1 MTDAISFD
9 ASPDVLYHGVPLR
22 HVMELPVLGIPVRF
36 ELNSAAALAVVEA
49 AFGIWRGLR
58 TNPGLIAPE
67 GVRVRLIVHDGDE
80 RDGSRVAS
88 HAPVTCRMPD
98 ADRVIV
104 HTPGSVGIADTR
116 RQEATAYITP
126 ALLAD
131 RAHVQYSMIEGLT
144 LTLVTAC
151 DRYPVHAAAIA
162 RGGVA
167 LLLAGPP
174 GTGKSTL
181 AYQAHRLGLR
191 VLSDD
196 AVYVQLNPEVPSVGP
211 ARPGAVAH
219 DGRNPLSGAG
229 GAIAYFARERGR
241 EIGGPVPRRVARADG
256 PGSCRDPSG
265 GLPARAERGGHH
277 GFESAGLRGGGA
289 GIAQERIRLEPRAV
303 RRLPGRSAAVAGR
316 RGRMAGI
323 ALGKSGG
330 RDAYV
335 RRHAR
340 RARVQELSESAT
352 TRLPAPLGSA
362 RDPNPASKS
371 GFDRA

>member
-36 ELNSAAALAVVEA
+36 ESNSAAALAVVEE

-58 TNPGLIAPE
+58 TSPGLIAPL

-80 RDGSRVAS
+80 RDGGGAAS

-131 RAHVQYSMIEGLT
+131 RAHVRYVMIEGMT
-144 LTLVTAC
+144 LTLVTTC

-162 RGGVA
+162 RGHVA

-181 AYQAHRLGLR
+181 AYQAHRKGLR

-196 AVYVQLNPEVPSVGP
+196 AAYVQLEPEFRLWGIPDRVHLLATASAHFPELAGRPPSFLANGDEKLVVRLPDAWP
-211 ARPGAVAH
+211 APAA
-219 DGRNPLSGAG
+219 A
-229 GAIAYFARERGR
+229 
-241 EIGGPVPRRVARADG
+241 GPVASRVGVCLLER
-256 PGSCRDPSG
+256 SG
-265 GLPARAERGGHH
+265 DAPARAPAAAAEVQAFLKEGL
-277 GFESAGLRGGGA
+277 GLR
-289 GIAQERIRLEPRAV
+289 RVRA
-303 RRLPGRSAAVAGR
+303 
-316 RGRMAGI
+316 
-323 ALGKSGG
+323 
-330 RDAYV
+330 
-335 RRHAR
+335 
-340 RARVQELSESAT
+340 
-352 TRLPAPLGSA
+352 
-362 RDPNPASKS
+362 
-371 GFDRA
+371 

>member
-1 MTDAISFD
+1 MTDAMTFD

-36 ELNSAAALAVVEA
+36 ESNSAAALAVVEE

-58 TNPGLIAPE
+58 ASPGLIAPL
-67 GVRVRLIVHDGDE
+67 GVRVRLIVHEGDE

-151 DRYPVHAAAIA
+151 DRYPMHAAAIA

-196 AVYVQLNPEVPSVGP
+196 AVYVQLDPE
-211 ARPGAVAH
+211 
-219 DGRNPLSGAG
+219 
-229 GAIAYFARERGR
+229 F
-241 EIGGPVPRRVARADG
+241 RVWG
-256 PGSCRDPSG
+256 
-265 GLPARAERGGHH
+265 
-277 GFESAGLRGGGA
+277 
-289 GIAQERIRLEPRAV
+289 
-303 RRLPGRSAAVAGR
+303 LPGRVRLLTTAVTHFPE
-316 RGRMAGI
+316 
-323 ALGKSGG
+323 LGG
-330 RDAYV
+330 RSPTLLANGDVVQCPGEWPAATAAAPV
-335 RRHAR
+335 ATRAGVCLLERKGTAASKAPASSAEVQAFLKDGLGLS
-340 RARVQELSESAT
+340 RARFGASLDEALRRLADAGGWRVSLSANPVDAMPLLNDMLAELDAE
-352 TRLPAPLGSA
+352 GSL
-362 RDPNPASKS
+362 
-371 GFDRA
+371 

>member
-1 MTDAISFD
+1 MTDAMTFD

-36 ELNSAAALAVVEA
+36 ESNSAAALAVVEE

-58 TNPGLIAPE
+58 ASPGLIAPL
-67 GVRVRLIVHDGDE
+67 GVRVRLIVHEGDE

-104 HTPGSVGIADTR
+104 HTPGSLGIADTR

-151 DRYPVHAAAIA
+151 DRYPMHAAAIA

-196 AVYVQLNPEVPSVGP
+196 AVYVQLDPEFRVWGLPGRVRLLTTAVTHFPELGGRSPTLLANGDEKLVVQCPGEWPAPTAPAPVATRAGVCLLERTGVGTTVSKAP
-211 ARPGAVAH
+211 GSAADVQAFLKGGLGLSRARFGASLDEAL
-219 DGRNPLSGAG
+219 RRLAGAG
-229 GAIAYFARERGR
+229 GW
-241 EIGGPVPRRVARADG
+241 RV
-256 PGSCRDPSG
+256 S
-265 GLPARAERGGHH
+265 L
-277 GFESAGLRGGGA
+277 SA
-289 GIAQERIRLEPRAV
+289 
-303 RRLPGRSAAVAGR
+303 
-316 RGRMAGI
+316 
-323 ALGKSGG
+323 
-330 RDAYV
+330 
-335 RRHAR
+335 
-340 RARVQELSESAT
+340 
-352 TRLPAPLGSA
+352 
-362 RDPNPASKS
+362 NPADAMPM
-371 GFDRA
+371 FDDMLAELDAEGSL

>member
-1 MTDAISFD
+1 MTDAMAFD

-36 ELNSAAALAVVEA
+36 ESNSAAALAVVDE
-49 AFGIWRGLR
+49 AFGIWRALR
-58 TNPGLIAPE
+58 TNPDLIAPQ
-67 GVRVRLIVHDGDE
+67 GVRVRLIVHEGDE
-80 RDGSRVAS
+80 RDGSRVVS

-181 AYQAHRLGLR
+181 AYQAHRHGLR

-196 AVYVQLNPEVPSVGP
+196 AVYVQLDPEFRVWGLPGRVRLLTTAVSRFTELAGRSPTLLANGDEKLVVQCAGEWP
-211 ARPGAVAH
+211 AATAPAPVATRAGVCLLERKGGTTVSKTPASAAEVQAFLKDGLGLSRARFGASLDDAL
-219 DGRNPLSGAG
+219 RRLAGAG
-229 GAIAYFARERGR
+229 GW
-241 EIGGPVPRRVARADG
+241 RVSLSAD
-256 PGSCRDPSG
+256 PTDAMP
-265 GLPARAERGGHH
+265 LLDDMLAE
-277 GFESAGLRGGGA
+277 
-289 GIAQERIRLEPRAV
+289 LEA
-303 RRLPGRSAAVAGR
+303 
-316 RGRMAGI
+316 
-323 ALGKSGG
+323 
-330 RDAYV
+330 
-335 RRHAR
+335 
-340 RARVQELSESAT
+340 
-352 TRLPAPLGSA
+352 
-362 RDPNPASKS
+362 
-371 GFDRA
+371 